1 VLANVRILE
10 RSRFK
15 LAMVSKIG
23 LTRIIATLAFIIP
36 LSSQISPVL
45 AAGEVFGVVKSQENT
60 RNWDEITGR
69 LQQIGLNYCVVDASS
84 WQEEADLGNLDLLL
98 LPNVEK
104 LNGAQSMSLQ
114 KWMNRGGKAIVTGP
128 TGELSTSEVRSQLH
142 KLFGAY
148 WSFALSSPSTLDP
161 SPTIQ
166 VGSPKLTNTFLGGA
180 ILPED
185 GNSETLARWISDGK
199 PAAVVATRNVTA
211 LGWRWGTDAV
221 APASFDVDWM
231 EAVLTRY
238 GVNTYGKARLSSSS
252 GIPCNANPL
261 PDRNSKPFLP
271 QWQPLEN
278 KQSSLPQWQQEE
290 EFPQQTRVNF
300 TQPAILTP
308 NEVDAMSRELSG
320 LIGRFES
327 TLLTADANSSK
338 IELSTSKLVKEL
350 LNTHNKNNKS
360 LVDSF
365 SSASSFADK
374 SDKSDKSATHK
385 ALNEAKQQLEK
396 FQKLAQQG
404 DYDGARKEWMEARR
418 NLWQKYPT
426 DRQLSQSEVRSMWLD
441 RGTIV
446 KARSEADLAKV
457 FDRMAD
463 AGINTVFFETLN
475 ASYPIYPS
483 HIAPEQNP
491 LTKGWDPLASGVKL
505 AHERGMELHA
515 WMWMFAAANQNH
527 NLKLNQPQDYLGPV
541 LSVHPDWANLDNKGN
556 IFEKSA
562 ARKAFFDPANPAV
575 KRYLTLLLEEVATRY
590 QVDGIQIDY
599 IRYPFQ
605 NPNNNYTYGYGV
617 ASRQQFQSL
626 TGVDPIELTPSHELW
641 SQWNK
646 FRIDQIDNFVADIS
660 QRLKQKRPD
669 LTLSAAVFPIARH
682 ERLSKIQQN
691 WEEWV
696 KKEWIDLLVPMTYAN
711 NTEELAQKSQAIL
724 DRSQEGST
732 LFLPGIRLLNLPDFI
747 TMDQMQLLRNSSFG
761 GYALFA
767 TENLQPS
774 LENIFNRTQRSV
786 KIADREP
793 IPHRQPFQATA
804 FRYQGLQREWNY
816 LLANNLITMDDLD
829 MKELAKQADEL
840 SEIFDRLAQ
849 KPSQE
854 YLTSARSELSSFR
867 KRFPFWMQEYNKT
880 KPLQVQ
886 AWQNRLV
893 TLDRLLSYGNRVILS
908 RKL

>member
-1 VLANVRILE
+1 VLANVCILKL
-10 RSRFK
+10 SRFK
-15 LAMVSKIG
+15 LAMVGKIG
-23 LTRIIATLAFIIP
+23 LTGIIATLSYIIS
-36 LSSQISPVL
+36 LGYQISPVL
-45 AAGEVFGVVKSQENT
+45 AAGEIFGVVKSQENV
-60 RNWDEITGR
+60 RQWDEITAR
-69 LQQIGLNYCVVDASS
+69 LQQIGVNYCVVDASS

-104 LNGAQSMSLQ
+104 INGAQSMSLQ
-114 KWMNRGGKAIVTGP
+114 RWMNRGGKAIVTGA
-128 TGELSTSEVRSQLH
+128 TGELSNSEVRSQLRQ
-142 KLFGAY
+142 LFGAY
-148 WSFALSSPSTLDP
+148 WAFSLSSASTLDP
-161 SPTIQ
+161 SPSLQ
-166 VGSPKLTNTFLGGA
+166 VGSPKLTNTFVGGA
-180 ILPED
+180 IFSED
-185 GNSETLARWISDGK
+185 DNSETLARWILEGK
-199 PAAVVATRNVTA
+199 PAAVVATKNVTA

-231 EAVLTRY
+231 EAILARY
-238 GVNTYGKARLSSSS
+238 GINTYGKSRLSSS
-252 GIPCNANPL
+252 GIPCNTNPL

-271 QWQPLEN
+271 QWQPLEDRQSALPKWQDKEESL
-278 KQSSLPQWQQEE
+278 KQTP
-290 EFPQQTRVNF
+290 VAF
-300 TQPAILTP
+300 TQSAILTP
-308 NEVDAMSRELSG
+308 NEIETMSRELSG

-338 IELSTSKLVKEL
+338 VELSTNKLVKEL
-350 LNTHNKNNKS
+350 LNSHNKSNKS
-360 LVDSF
+360 LVDGF
-365 SSASSFADK
+365 SSTSSFADK
-374 SDKSDKSATHK
+374 SNKSSAHK
-385 ALNEAKQQLEK
+385 TLNEAKQQLEK
-396 FQKLAQQG
+396 FQQLAQHG
-404 DYDGARKEWMEARR
+404 DYDGARREWMEARR

-426 DRQLSQSEVRSMWLD
+426 DRQLSQAEVRSMWLD

-491 LTKGWDPLASGVKL
+491 LIKGWDPLASAVKL

-541 LSVHPDWANLDNKGN
+541 LSVHPEWANLDNKGN
-556 IFEKSA
+556 FFEKSA
-562 ARKAFFDPANPAV
+562 ARKAFFDPANPSV

-605 NPNNNYTYGYGV
+605 NPNNNYTYGYGT

-646 FRIDQIDNFVADIS
+646 FRIEQIDNFVASVS

-682 ERLSKIQQN
+682 ERLGSIQQN

-711 NTEELAQKSQAIL
+711 NTEELEQKYQAVL
-724 DRSQEGST
+724 NRSQEGST

-747 TMDQMQLLRNSSFG
+747 AMDQMQLLRNSSFG

-774 LENIFNRTQRSV
+774 LETIFNRTQHSV
-786 KIADREP
+786 KITSKEP
-793 IPHRQPFQATA
+793 IPHRHPFQAA
-804 FRYQGLQREWNY
+804 SFRYQGLQKEWNY
-816 LLANNLITMDDLD
+816 LLANNLIPLDELD

-840 SEIFDRLAQ
+840 AETFDRLAQ

-854 YLTSARSELSSFR
+854 YLTSARSGLASFQ

-880 KPLQVQ
+880 KPLQVR

-893 TLDRLLSYGNRVILS
+893 ALDRLLSYGNRVVLS
-908 RKL
+908 AKKV

>member
-1 VLANVRILE
+1 VLANVRILK

-23 LTRIIATLAFIIP
+23 LTRIIATLAYLIP
-36 LSSQISPVL
+36 LGYQISPVL
-45 AAGEVFGVVKSQENT
+45 AAGEVFGVVKSQENS
-60 RNWDEITGR
+60 RQWDEITGR
-69 LQQIGLNYCVVDASS
+69 LQQIGVNYCVVDASS

-114 KWMNRGGKAIVTGP
+114 RWMNRGGKAIVTGP
-128 TGELSTSEVRSQLH
+128 TGELSQSEVRSQLR
-142 KLFGAY
+142 KLFGTY
-148 WSFALSSPSTLDP
+148 WAFSLSSPATLDP

-166 VGSPKLTNTFLGGA
+166 VGSPRLTNTFVGGA
-180 ILPED
+180 IFPED
-185 GNSETLARWISDGK
+185 GNSETLARWIVDGK

-231 EAVLTRY
+231 EAVLARY
-238 GVNTYGKARLSSSS
+238 GVNTYGKSRLSSSS
-252 GIPCNANPL
+252 GIPCNANPF

-271 QWQPLEN
+271 QWQPIEDRQSALPKWQDKEESL
-278 KQSSLPQWQQEE
+278 KQTPVS
-290 EFPQQTRVNF
+290 F
-300 TQPAILTP
+300 TPTAILTP
-308 NEVDAMSRELSG
+308 NEVEAMSRELSG

-338 IELSTSKLVKEL
+338 IELSTTKVIEEL
-350 LNTHNKNNKS
+350 LSSHNKSNKS
-360 LVDSF
+360 LVDN
-365 SSASSFADK
+365 SSISSSFADK
-374 SDKSDKSATHK
+374 SEKSSAHK
-385 ALNEAKQQLEK
+385 ALNEAKKQLEK
-396 FQKLAQQG
+396 FEQLAQQG
-404 DYDGARKEWMEARR
+404 DYDRARREWMDARR

-426 DRQLSQSEVRSMWLD
+426 DRQLSQAEVRSMWLD

-491 LTKGWDPLASGVKL
+491 LTKGWDPLASAVKL

-541 LSVHPDWANLDNKGN
+541 LSVHPEWANLDNKGN

-605 NPNNNYTYGYGV
+605 NPNNNYTYGYGA

-626 TGVDPIELTPSHELW
+626 TGVDPIELSPSHELW

-646 FRIDQIDNFVADIS
+646 FRIEQIDNFVASVS

-669 LTLSAAVFPIARH
+669 LTFSAAVFPIARH
-682 ERLSKIQQN
+682 ERLSSIQQN

-711 NTEELAQKSQAIL
+711 NTEELEQKYQAVL
-724 DRSQEGST
+724 NRSHEGST

-747 TMDQMQLLRNSSFG
+747 AMDQMQLLRNSSFG

-774 LENIFNRTQRSV
+774 LENIFNRTQHSV
-786 KIADREP
+786 KIANKEP
-793 IPHRQPFQATA
+793 IPHRHPFQAA
-804 FRYQGLQREWNY
+804 SFRYQGLQREWNY
-816 LLANNLITMDDLD
+816 LLVNNLITMDELD

-840 SEIFDRLAQ
+840 AEMFDRLAQ

-854 YLTSARSELSSFR
+854 YLTSARSELASFQ
-867 KRFPFWMQEYNKT
+867 KRFPLWMQEYKKT

-893 TLDRLLSYGNRVILS
+893 ALDRLLSYGNRVILS
-908 RKL
+908 AKKV